1 MPHGMSTNT
10 NANLLTLPA
19 RYRSAALIP
28 ILKNRT
34 SDDVAD
40 LCRSAALGFLA
51 NARDWNKADLAEWL
65 QESYRPL
72 VIGAPN
78 PPRKMTPAYGSAV
91 SIAPAPSVAPE
102 ALTGILENAHA
113 EVLKMLRDLQAAP
126 SSLDAG
132 RAFISSNVVTR
143 CIDDTGVA
151 GWVAVSHKSSRLAER
166 VMSLFAADF
175 LARPWDYEYDLAIC
189 ESCENVSFTEVSCCR
204 ARSGAQRIAEVAD
217 VDLAVDVLLAS

>member
-1 MPHGMSTNT
+1 MSTNKA
-10 NANLLTLPA
+10 ANVLTLPT
-19 RYRSAALIP
+19 RHRSAALIP
-28 ILKNRT
+28 ILKNRAST
-34 SDDVAD
+34 DVAD

-72 VIGAPN
+72 VIGVPKPA
-78 PPRKMTPAYGSAV
+78 RKMTPAYGTPV
-91 SIAPAPSVAPE
+91 SIAPTPSVLPE
-102 ALTGILENAHA
+102 ALAGILENAHT
-113 EVLKMLRDLQAAP
+113 EVLGMLRDLQAAR

-132 RAFISSNVVTR
+132 RAFIANNVVTR

-175 LARPWDYEYDLAIC
+175 LARPWDYQYDLEIC
-189 ESCENVSFTEVSCCR
+189 ECCENVAFTEVQCCR
-204 ARSGAQRIAEVAD
+204 ARSGSQRV
-217 VDLAVDVLLAS
+217 VDAVDTAVDVLLAG

>member
-1 MPHGMSTNT
+1 MSTNKT
-10 NANLLTLPA
+10 ANVLTLPA
-19 RYRSAALIP
+19 RHRSAALIP

-34 SDDVAD
+34 SNDVAD

-51 NARDWNKADLAEWL
+51 NARDWSKADLAEWL

-72 VIGAPN
+72 VIGAPK
-78 PPRKMTPAYGSAV
+78 PVRKMTPAYGTAI
-91 SIAPAPSVAPE
+91 SIAPTPSVAPQ
-102 ALTGILENAHA
+102 ALTSILENAHA
-113 EVLKMLRDLQAAP
+113 EVLQMLRDLQAAR

-132 RAFISSNVVTR
+132 RAFIANNVVTR
-143 CIDDTGVA
+143 CIDDTGAA

-175 LARPWDYEYDLAIC
+175 LARPWDYEYDLTIC
-189 ESCENVSFTEVSCCR
+189 ECCENVAFTEVNCCR

-217 VDLAVDVLLAS
+217 MDAAVDVLLAVAS